1 MQTGPFSHIHIYLS
15 PIDVCRVLLCIGI
28 RVEVQK
34 YYHEEQSAN
43 LNIIF
48 YKFPV
53 LTVQQ
58 DFSRANHEVY
68 KLWMRLKVQSLNIQA
83 IIIFATST
91 MFIQCM

>member
-1 MQTGPFSHIHIYLS
+1 MQTGPCSHIHIYLS

-34 YYHEEQSAN
+34 YYYEEQSAN

-48 YKFPV
+48 YKIPL

-58 DFSRANHEVY
+58 DFSRAQHELY
-68 KLWMRLKVQSLNIQA
+68 KLWIMLKVLSLHIQA
-83 IIIFATST
+83 IMIFATSI